1 MCSASP
7 ETILRKAREF
17 ISVAQS
23 ATGRTWPPTR
33 CVIPFV
39 FLLQPAVSR
48 PPHNWKKSLIYDL
61 KHARTL
67 LNLGRIRWKAK
78 SAAAG
83 AIAA

>member
-1 MCSASP
+1 
-7 ETILRKAREF
+7 
-17 ISVAQS
+17 
-23 ATGRTWPPTR
+23 
-33 CVIPFV
+33 VIPFV